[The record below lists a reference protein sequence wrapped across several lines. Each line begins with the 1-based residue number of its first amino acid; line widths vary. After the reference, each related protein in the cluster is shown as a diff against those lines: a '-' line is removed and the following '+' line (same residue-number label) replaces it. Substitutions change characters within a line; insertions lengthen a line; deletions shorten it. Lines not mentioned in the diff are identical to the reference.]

1 MLIDQL
7 LVDSQLAIPSQLT
20 PEEPEETG
28 AELLLEEE
36 LPVEAELL
44 LLEDELPLLDELL
57 VAAFLVPTVM
67 TLAVGL
73 RMDGFQEGAVG
84 YPKADAVR
92 ENDWVLRSLA
102 CQHRSISP
110 GGWGHGIQ
118 SGLWAATAAY
128 GAWLVWDQLLPQTRQ
143 MVAVMMHDE
152 AEYVAGRP
160 VEYWANREGVPTPG
174 RAGDSAAEEMAWDAG
189 SLGLAMQM
197 MPGDSHLDRWRR
209 KGTQMAAASYA
220 SRADTSSTSL
230 VNGIAFRNRLAGYNT
245 TPEGAV
251 VNHDRLSADYTT
263 CARQTWWVVLYGAL
277 GRQPV
282 PEAFVRNHRR
292 VWTALTQVS
301 WPETGVI
308 YQPDGTISYPAP
320 AEWGRRRF
328 PTFAATDAMADLV
341 DADRDPTTR
350 LKDPTPALTW
360 MDRHVA
366 RTVALQA
373 RHADGHLY
381 EPGEELYPTPEQ
393 LGAHLIAYTW
403 AARYASRNL
412 APARLSTAL
421 VPLP

>member
-1 MLIDQL
+1 MAAETPPLRSALTAALRTL
-7 LVDSQLAIPSQLT
+7 LGREFTRTLAPRTHQPYLNLGAD
-20 PEEPEETG
+20 TG
-28 AELLLEEE
+28 TAE
-36 LPVEAELL
+36 
-44 LLEDELPLLDELL
+44 
-57 VAAFLVPTVM
+57 VAFRPWGMTVL

-84 YPKADAVR
+84 YSKADAVR
-92 ENDWVLRSLA
+92 EIDWVLRSLA

-152 AEYVAGRP
+152 AVYVAGRP
-160 VEYWANREGVPTPG
+160 VEYWANRQGVVTPG
-174 RAGDSAAEEMAWDAG
+174 REGDSAAEEMAWDAS
-189 SLGLAMQM
+189 SLGLTMQM
-197 MPGDSHLDRWRR
+197 MPSDSHVDLWRR

-220 SRADTSSTSL
+220 SRADTSSTAL

-251 VNHDRLSADYTT
+251 VNHGGLSADYTT

-282 PEAFVRNHRR
+282 PEAFIRNHRR
-292 VWTALTQVS
+292 VWKALSQVS
-301 WPETGVI
+301 WPGTGVI
-308 YQPDGTISYPAP
+308 YQPNGTISYPDVAD
-320 AEWGRRRF
+320 WGRLRF
-328 PTFAATDAMADLV
+328 PTFAATDAMADLA
-341 DADRDPTTR
+341 DADRDPATG

-360 MDRHVA
+360 MDRHVD

-412 APARLSTAL
+412 APARLSAVL